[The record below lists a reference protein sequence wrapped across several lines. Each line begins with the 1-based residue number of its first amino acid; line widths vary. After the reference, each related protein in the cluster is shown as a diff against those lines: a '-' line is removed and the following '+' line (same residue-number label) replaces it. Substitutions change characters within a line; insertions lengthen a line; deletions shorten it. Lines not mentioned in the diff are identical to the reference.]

1 MNTTNDTRLCD
12 PDYVPVD
19 YFHDIIPKILNRIYD
34 RYVSHIFV
42 KCINI
47 ENDYY
52 HWLDDLRLIF
62 ENFGYGKMLA
72 VESNN
77 PMAKLAIKKF
87 ALLRKLDRRSED
99 IITYGGFDIANYID
113 IMMSHIDEYCKIV
126 GIEKTFCYNDVEK
139 YCTLDNY
146 YKSFMKYFKY
156 LHLPKPDV
164 ILNKLEPFKKMNVIP
179 KNLKNVLIRIRS
191 EGYGRHQ
198 DCEYWYNYFQ
208 EQLAGNETMLN
219 FFMRNDESTPK

>member
-77 PMAKLAIKKF
+77 P
-87 ALLRKLDRRSED
+87 
-99 IITYGGFDIANYID
+99 IITYLRSMQAHQKVPPLGQI
-113 IMMSHIDEYCKIV
+113 
-126 GIEKTFCYNDVEK
+126 
-139 YCTLDNY
+139 
-146 YKSFMKYFKY
+146 
-156 LHLPKPDV
+156 
-164 ILNKLEPFKKMNVIP
+164 KM
-179 KNLKNVLIRIRS
+179 LQLLI
-191 EGYGRHQ
+191 
-198 DCEYWYNYFQ
+198 
-208 EQLAGNETMLN
+208 
-219 FFMRNDESTPK
+219 